1 MKVFIS
7 YARKDEALAGKVAAT
22 LEEAGLDAWY
32 DKREIMPGE
41 NWADNIAKGLKES
54 DAMVVLLTPHALESD
69 LVSLDI
75 DHALSEKAYKNRLI
89 PVLVGEPEDFS
100 SHKIPW
106 ILKRLKMIKLPEHGR
121 NEEQLKQIAQ
131 ALKEVA

>member
-7 YARKDEALAGKVAAT
+7 HSSKDEALARKVAAT

-32 DKREIMPGE
+32 GEREIMPGD
-41 NWADNIAKGLKES
+41 NWAEKIGEGLKES
-54 DAMVVLLTPHALESD
+54 DAMVVLLTPHGLESD
-69 LVSLDI
+69 LVRLDI

-89 PVLVGEPEDFS
+89 PVLVGEPKDFELD
-100 SHKIPW
+100 KIPW
-106 ILKRLKMIKLPEHGR
+106 ILKYLKPIKLSAHGR

-131 ALKEVA
+131 ALKEAA